1 MPGGTNTAPRSPP
14 DMAADDRRSIRVIDT
29 HYGGDVSRVVLR
41 GIPRVPGD
49 SVLAKRH
56 WLEDEG
62 DALRRMLLGPPYGD
76 PSMCANVIVDPTV
89 PGAQAG
95 YVIME
100 AMGYPHFSGSNSIC
114 VTAALLE
121 SGEIEFGPPGD
132 QTVLLEAP
140 AGLISAVA
148 HHDGTH
154 VHAVT
159 LDCDAAW
166 VAARDVTVELPDFG
180 PVTFDLVWSGCF
192 YAVVDAESCGFALTA
207 AERPTLAEFA
217 HELCL
222 VATGSVDLTHPTFG
236 PTGPLSFVCLAGPVP
251 EGPVEA
257 GTEIRSAT
265 YVHPGVVC
273 RCPTGTGTAARM
285 ALLADEG
292 RLDVGGTVVTESPT
306 GSRMDGRVVERL
318 ELHGHPATRVSI
330 TGRPFTLGIAELV
343 VNLDDDLTECDGIWE
358 LLDRPEFEWPPIDPR
373 KLHGPVHRS

>member
-1 MPGGTNTAPRSPP
+1 MPPDPPSPDRSP
-14 DMAADDRRSIRVIDT
+14 MHAERRRTIWVTDA

-41 GIPRVPGD
+41 GIPRVPGN
-49 SVLAKRH
+49 SVLEKRH

-62 DALRRMLLGPPYGD
+62 DSLRRMLLGPPYGD
-76 PSMCANVIVDPTV
+76 PSMCANVIVDPTI
-89 PGAQAG
+89 PEAQAG

-114 VTAALLE
+114 VVAALLE
-121 SGEIEFGPPGD
+121 AGEIPLGPAGD

-140 AGLISAVA
+140 AGLITAVA

-154 VHAVT
+154 VHAVA

-166 VAARDVTVELPDFG
+166 VAARNVVVELPDFG

-192 YAVVDAESCGFALTA
+192 YAMVDAEANGFALTA

-222 VATGSVDLTHPTFG
+222 VATGEVDLTHPSFG
-236 PTGPLSFVCLAGPVP
+236 DTGHLSFVGISGPVP
-251 EGPVEA
+251 DGPVPD
-257 GTEIRSAT
+257 GTVIRSAT

-285 ALLADEG
+285 ALLADDG
-292 RLDVGGTVVTESPT
+292 RLAPGSRVVTESPT
-306 GSRMDGRVVERL
+306 GSRMTGEIVEHP
-318 ELHGHPATRVSI
+318 ELHGRRATRARI
-330 TGRPFTLGIAELV
+330 TGRPFTLGVTELV
-343 VNLDDDLTECDGIWE
+343 VNFDDDLTECDGIWE
-358 LLDRPEFEWPPIDPR
+358 LLDLPDFEWPPTDR
-373 KLHGPVHRS
+373 RAAS